1 MALKKDYELES
12 GIVCNYHTPIIMQN
26 NRKKTKI
33 AISSFLNKEAYLA
46 GKEPLRSRVDAI
58 QIDSKYPTAEEIYT
72 KLKESKLEKVIL
84 VEAVEAVEGQAE
96 RTETYTDE
104 EGNEHTTIIPAIP
117 AIEAVEEVFEMVETN
132 WYADAEDDI

>member
-84 VEAVEAVEGQAE
+84 VEAVEAVE
-96 RTETYTDE
+96 
-104 EGNEHTTIIPAIP
+104 
-117 AIEAVEEVFEMVETN
+117 EVFEMVETN
-132 WYADAEDDI
+132 WYADAEDV